1 MYWMD
6 ATELYT
12 AESPTQ
18 KLRKAPDSFC
28 PVLSAYKWVLFY
40 LIPVCADMNPPNFL
54 AASACISLVA
64 WQYAFSVKPAE

>member
-28 PVLSAYKWVLFY
+28 PVLSAFEWVLFIRFQFV
-40 LIPVCADMNPPNFL
+40 LT
-54 AASACISLVA
+54 
-64 WQYAFSVKPAE
+64 

>member
-28 PVLSAYKWVLFY
+28 QVLSAFERVLFIRFQFV
-40 LIPVCADMNPPNFL
+40 LT
-54 AASACISLVA
+54 
-64 WQYAFSVKPAE
+64 